1 MEPCGR
7 SCCSVPFNFAHCTDQ
22 PKPVDVEGLEPDVAA
37 ALTRRAEDAD
47 RATAH
52 HEAGHVLCAL
62 AYGRGVAN
70 AQVAGQAHVT
80 YAQGA
85 AVRVTEE
92 IAVCCSLA
100 GDIAAGFAR
109 HRIVPPSTAEIA
121 CYLDKARRGEAG
133 GCDSCTIA
141 KVLFVRDLD
150 ATDDELAERWLNYWR
165 RCVELFDTVSFRAAL
180 GRLATALRK
189 RRRMSG
195 SDIEAIVSAETLQ
208 AAREA
213 CSSN

>member
-1 MEPCGR
+1 VTEPCGR

-37 ALTRRAEDAD
+37 ALTRRAEEAE

-62 AYGRGVAN
+62 AFGRAVAD

-92 IAVCCSLA
+92 SAVCCSLA
-100 GDIAAGFAR
+100 GDIAAGIAR
-109 HRIVPPSTAEIA
+109 HRLLAPRQPEIVR
-121 CYLDKARRGEAG
+121 YLDKARQGTAG

-141 KVLFVRDLD
+141 KVLLVRDLD
-150 ATDDELAERWLNYWR
+150 ASDDELVERWLTYWR

-180 GRLATALRK
+180 GRLATALRE

-195 SDIEAIVSAETLQ
+195 ADIEAVVSAETLQ
-208 AAREA
+208 AARETI
-213 CSSN
+213 